1 MLSKKLNYSCSGWL
15 SVVPSEENHFDLSPD
30 EFRDALAL
38 RYGRH
43 PINLP
48 ALCDADG
55 EVFDLNH
62 ALNCPR
68 GGLVYAR
75 HNEMRDL
82 NCSLLEMA
90 GLRQI
95 IPEPI
100 IFESAEEQLRV
111 DWMVRGFEHPQKVS
125 LFDCCIVN
133 ADSPSLEHLSLEAMF
148 TVRKNVKKGHYSE
161 AAKARRA
168 SFTPI
173 LATCDAVF
181 DKEAE
186 HYFKRMAVHL
196 SKKWKCG
203 YSHTIG
209 YIRARMQICI
219 LRSASLCLRGSRTKW
234 RAAGVEDAAGLP
246 KFNFE

>member
-1 MLSKKLNYSCSGWL
+1 MNNSCSGWL
-15 SVVPSEENHFDLSPD
+15 TVVPSEENHFDLSPD

-55 EVFDLNH
+55 EAFDLNH

-100 IFESAEEQLRV
+100 IFESAEERL
-111 DWMVRGFEHPQKVS
+111 
-125 LFDCCIVN
+125 
-133 ADSPSLEHLSLEAMF
+133 
-148 TVRKNVKKGHYSE
+148 
-161 AAKARRA
+161 
-168 SFTPI
+168 
-173 LATCDAVF
+173 
-181 DKEAE
+181 
-186 HYFKRMAVHL
+186 
-196 SKKWKCG
+196 
-203 YSHTIG
+203 
-209 YIRARMQICI
+209 
-219 LRSASLCLRGSRTKW
+219 
-234 RAAGVEDAAGLP
+234 
-246 KFNFE
+246 

>member
-1 MLSKKLNYSCSGWL
+1 MNNSCSGWL

-55 EVFDLNH
+55 EAFDLNH

-68 GGLVYAR
+68 GGRVYAR

-133 ADSPSLEHLSLEAMF
+133 ADSPSLERLSLEAIF

-196 SKKWKCG
+196 SKK
-203 YSHTIG
+203 
-209 YIRARMQICI
+209 
-219 LRSASLCLRGSRTKW
+219 
-234 RAAGVEDAAGLP
+234 
-246 KFNFE
+246 